1 MASVEA
7 GNPAQGNASARGGA
21 AAAMVAAGILLSRI
35 AGLIRDRVFAHFFGN
50 SDAAD
55 AFRAA
60 FRIPNF
66 LQNLFGEGV
75 LSASFIPVYAR
86 LRAER
91 EDERAAKVAEAIF
104 ALLFLVTT
112 LLVALGIF
120 ATPWLIDAIAPGFQ
134 GAKRELTI
142 RLVRILFPG
151 AGLLV
156 FSAWCLGILNSHRK
170 FFLSYV
176 APVIWN
182 VTLIAALIWRGG
194 HVPSSRLT
202 EILAWASVVGSGL
215 QFAMQLPVVFRFL
228 WPLRLRLGA
237 GVAEHV
243 RRVLR
248 SFGPVFVARG
258 VVQIS
263 AYIDS
268 LLASFLPTGAVAA
281 LSYAQTIYLLPVSLF
296 GMSVSA
302 AELPA
307 MSSALGSQE
316 EIAKA
321 LRERLA
327 RGLERIAFFV
337 VPSAAAFVVLGHV
350 VVATLYRSGVFA
362 AKDVTY
368 VWGVLAG
375 SSVGL
380 LASTFGRLY
389 SSAFYALRDTR
400 TPLKF
405 AVIRVLL
412 TLGLG
417 YLCALPLPPLLGLDP
432 KWGVAGLTLSAGI
445 AGWIEFGLLRRSL
458 VGRIGRPAFAMALV
472 GKLWLAAL
480 LAAALGLALW
490 RASASLHPLLTG
502 AVVLIPYCLVYL
514 LLTRWMGIATGAE
527 ALRAL
532 RRR

>member
-1 MASVEA
+1 MASPVEA
-7 GNPAQGNASARGGA
+7 NQADGSAAGRGKA
-21 AAAMVAAGILLSRI
+21 AAAMVAAGIFLSRI

-50 SDAAD
+50 TDAAD

-86 LRAER
+86 LRAEQ
-91 EDERAAKVAEAIF
+91 EDEQAGKLAEAIF
-104 ALLFLVTT
+104 ALLFLATT
-112 LLVALGIF
+112 VLVALGIF
-120 ATPWLIDAIAPGFQ
+120 ATPWLIDAIAPGFH
-134 GAKRELTI
+134 GDKRELTV

-156 FSAWCLGILNSHRK
+156 FSAWCLGILNSHRR
-170 FFLSYV
+170 FFLSYT

-182 VTLIAALIWRGG
+182 ITLIAALAWRGG
-194 HVPSSRLT
+194 HVSASRLA
-202 EILAWASVVGSGL
+202 EILSWASVVGSAL
-215 QFAMQLPVVFRFL
+215 QFAVQLPTVLRFL

-237 GVAEHV
+237 QREHV
-243 RRVLR
+243 RTVLR
-248 SFGPVFVARG
+248 NFGPVFVSRG

-263 AYIDS
+263 AYVDS

-281 LSYAQTIYLLPVSLF
+281 LSYAQTIYTLPVSLF

-307 MSSALGSQE
+307 MSSALGTDEQ
-316 EIAKA
+316 IAQA

-327 RGLERIAFFV
+327 RGLEQIAFFV
-337 VPSAAAFVVLGHV
+337 VPSAAAFLLLGHV
-350 VVATLYRSGVFA
+350 VVATLYRSGLFGTR
-362 AKDVTY
+362 DVTY

-405 AVIRVLL
+405 ATVRVAL
-412 TLGLG
+412 TVVLG
-417 YLCALPLPPLLGLDP
+417 YLCALPLPPLLGLDR

-458 VGRIGRPAFAMALV
+458 ARRIGTVSYSIARTAR
-472 GKLWLAAL
+472 LWIAA
-480 LAAALGLALW
+480 LAAAAVGLGLW
-490 RASASLHPLLTG
+490 RVSPAAHPVMTG
-502 AVVLIPYCLVYL
+502 VVVLVPYCLVYL
-514 LLTRWMGIATGAE
+514 LLTQWMGISTIGSAW
-527 ALRAL
+527 RAL

>member
-1 MASVEA
+1 MASPVEA
-7 GNPAQGNASARGGA
+7 NQANGSAAGQGKA

-86 LRAER
+86 LRAEH
-91 EDERAAKVAEAIF
+91 EDERAGELAEAIF
-104 ALLFLVTT
+104 ALLFLATT
-112 LLVALGIF
+112 VLVALGIF
-120 ATPWLIDAIAPGFQ
+120 ATPWLIDAIAPGFH
-134 GAKRELTI
+134 GEKRELTI
-142 RLVRILFPG
+142 RLVRVLFPG
-151 AGLLV
+151 ASLLV
-156 FSAWCLGILNSHRK
+156 FSAWCLGILNSHRR
-170 FFLSYV
+170 FFLSYT

-182 VTLIAALIWRGG
+182 ITLIAALAWRGG
-194 HVPSSRLT
+194 HVSLSTLA
-202 EILAWASVVGSGL
+202 EILAWASVVGSAL
-215 QFAMQLPVVFRFL
+215 QFAVQLPTVFHFL
-228 WPLRLRLGA
+228 WPLRLRLSA
-237 GVAEHV
+237 EREHV
-243 RRVLR
+243 RTVLR
-248 SFGPVFVARG
+248 NFGPVFVSRG

-263 AYIDS
+263 AYVDS

-281 LSYAQTIYLLPVSLF
+281 LSYAQTIYTLPVSLF

-307 MSSALGSQE
+307 MSSALGSDEQ
-316 EIAKA
+316 IFAA

-327 RGLERIAFFV
+327 RGLQQIAYFV
-337 VPSAAAFVVLGHV
+337 VPSAAAFLLLGQV
-350 VVATLYRSGVFA
+350 VVATLYRSGLFGA
-362 AKDVTY
+362 RDVTY

-405 AVIRVLL
+405 AAVRVAL
-412 TLGLG
+412 TVVLG
-417 YLCALPLPPLLGLDP
+417 YLCALPLPPLLGLER

-458 VGRIGRPAFAMALV
+458 AKRIGKVSYSVAYIA
-472 GKLWLAAL
+472 KLWMAA
-480 LAAALGLALW
+480 LAAAAAGLAIW
-490 RASASLHPLLTG
+490 RLSPAMHPVITG
-502 AVVLIPYCLVYL
+502 VEVLVPYCGAYL
-514 LLTRWMGIATGAE
+514 LLTQWMGISTIGSAW
-527 ALRAL
+527 RAL